1 MGTLKGLA
9 ARLNAEADKL
19 DERGSRAA
27 ADTALVVISA
37 LAYDTPVDTTNA
49 LSNWQIGLGAPVPTG
64 RGPFYPGE
72 RGSTYAASAAETVR
86 AAKAALAAKRPGETV
101 YISNLAPYIRK
112 LNYEGHSA
120 QGSHFVE
127 TAVIR
132 GKEYL
137 RRRNKTRG

>member
-9 ARLNAEADKL
+9 ARLYNEADRL
-19 DERGSRAA
+19 DERGSKAA

-37 LAYDTPVDTTNA
+37 LAYDTPVDTSNA

-72 RGSTYAASAAETVR
+72 HGSTYAASAAETVQ

-132 GKEYL
+132 GKQYL
-137 RRRNKTRG
+137 RKRSKARG